1 MGKDRVVRCVAVTLA
16 AFLAGSCSSTYRSM
30 SALEK
35 REFLVVLE
43 EETLAE
49 LVEQQPE
56 AQTDMD
62 IAMGHA
68 IFSNSAAKAPFV
80 GGGDGSGVV
89 VNKETGERSYLKV
102 TRFDV
107 GGGLGVR
114 TYRLIIFFFEEEALR
129 KLAGGKIEF
138 GAGVEAGAREKDVGT
153 GAGGITGSRKEDY
166 VLYQLSDTGVS
177 VSLTVRMVKYS
188 VLDLGD

>member
-1 MGKDRVVRCVAVTLA
+1 MRVVRFAAVMLA
-16 AFLAGSCSSTYRSM
+16 AFLAASCSSTYRSM

-35 REFLVVLE
+35 REFLVELE

-49 LVEQQPE
+49 LVEDQPK
-56 AQTDMD
+56 AQADLD
-62 IAMGHA
+62 NAIGHA
-68 IFSNSAAKAPFV
+68 IFSNTEAKVPFV
-80 GGGDGSGVV
+80 GAGDGIGVV

-114 TYRLIIFFFEEEALR
+114 TYRLIIVFFEEEALK
-129 KLAGGKIEF
+129 KLAGGKLEF
-138 GAGVEAGAREKDVGT
+138 GAGVEAGAKDKDIGT
-153 GAGGITGSRKEDY
+153 GPGGIAGSRKEGY
-166 VLYQLSDTGVS
+166 VLYQLSDSGAS
-177 VSLTVRMVKYS
+177 VSLTVRMIKYS